1 MKSYV
6 EFHHMNIELRIVRNA
21 RKLRLSFVKEEN
33 RFRLSAPSWVKSSEI
48 IAFMEKNRV
57 WMESQIRANVIP
69 IIEYAAGE
77 SHMLMGRRVTLGES
91 GIPSGEEFLHWRTDI
106 LKDYVA
112 EILPLWTQRM
122 QVSVSSITFRETKSI
137 WGSCRSRTHRITL
150 NTNLAMYP
158 RECTE
163 FILVHELNHIRHP
176 DHSAAFYSDM
186 DYYLNDW
193 RARDRILKTLDVK
206 PVPVLT

>member
-1 MKSYV
+1 MKSCV
-6 EFHHMNIELRIVRNA
+6 EFHHMIVELRIVRNA
-21 RKLRLSFVKEEN
+21 RKLRLTFLKETN
-33 RFRLSAPSWVKSSEI
+33 AFRLTAPSWVKSSEM
-48 IAFMEKNRV
+48 IAFMEKNRA
-57 WMESQIRANVIP
+57 WMESQIRANAIP
-69 IIEYAAGE
+69 VIEYAAGE
-77 SHMLMGRRVTLGES
+77 CHMLLGHRVILGES
-91 GIPSGEEFLHWRTDI
+91 GIPSGEEFLHWRTGM

-122 QVSVSSITFRETKSI
+122 QVSVSSITFRKTKSI

-186 DYYLNDW
+186 DYYLSDW
-193 RARDRILKTLDVK
+193 RDRDRILKTLDVK
-206 PVPVLT
+206 PVPVST

>member
-6 EFHHMNIELRIVRNA
+6 EFHHMNIELRIVRNV